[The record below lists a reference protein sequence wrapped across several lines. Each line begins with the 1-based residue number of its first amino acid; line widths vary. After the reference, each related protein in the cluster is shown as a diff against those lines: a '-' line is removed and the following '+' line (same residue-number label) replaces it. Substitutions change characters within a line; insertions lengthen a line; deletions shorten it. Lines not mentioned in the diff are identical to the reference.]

1 MARTKKQAK
10 RELLLLLQVKNQ
22 DFVVKYNE
30 NLHANRLR
38 SRNGLRCYCIAADNG
53 EVVCKPWYSALTSWN
68 LRSNLLLSEIN
79 ELIDQVKSDVKGLE
93 GTDAIDEAV
102 KNASSVIADEH
113 FVQIGQKEV
122 ADDHDD
128 DWYDLQEEL
137 RDAMLDAAFKVCKKY
152 NYNND

>member
-1 MARTKKQAK
+1 MRDS
-10 RELLLLLQVKNQ
+10 LLL
-22 DFVVKYNE
+22 
-30 NLHANRLR
+30 R
-38 SRNGLRCYCIAADNG
+38 
-53 EVVCKPWYSALTSWN
+53 EV
-68 LRSNLLLSEIN
+68 N
-79 ELIDQVKSDVKGLE
+79 ELIDQVKYDGKDLKGS
-93 GTDAIDEAV
+93 DAIEEAV

-137 RDAMLDAAFKVCKKY
+137 RDAMLDAAFKVCEKY